1 MKNQLPENDKEKI
14 SRGVRRIPEQ
24 SLLYERL
31 VPLALIGMT
40 ALLLII
46 VLAALGFLFGF
57 IQL

>member
-1 MKNQLPENDKEKI
+1 MPENDKKKI

-31 VPLALIGMT
+31 VPLALVGMT